1 MSRFDQGRWNRIL
14 VWTGA
19 TLAWGTALVGARA
32 EPAQVADSVPPS
44 QGQVAADSARAGMPT
59 PPSQGLVI
67 LRFTPVKTP
76 EPEVVTVSVTRAA
89 VSPAPAQAAAAAA
102 QPVPEPSSS
111 GS

>member
-19 TLAWGTALVGARA
+19 TLAWGTALVAARA
-32 EPAQVADSVPPS
+32 EPAQVTSSVRPAE
-44 QGQVAADSARAGMPT
+44 GQVATDSLQAGMPT

-67 LRFTPVKTP
+67 LRFTPVAIP

-89 VSPAPAQAAAAAA
+89 ASPAPAQPVAAA
-102 QPVPEPSSS
+102 QPAPEPSSS

>member
-19 TLAWGTALVGARA
+19 TLAWGTALVAARA
-32 EPAQVADSVPPS
+32 EPVQVTDSVPPAD
-44 QGQVAADSARAGMPT
+44 GQVATDSTQAVMPT

-67 LRFTPVKTP
+67 LRFTPVEIP
-76 EPEVVTVSVTRAA
+76 EREVVTVGVTRAVA
-89 VSPAPAQAAAAAA
+89 APAPAQPAVASRPA
-102 QPVPEPSSS
+102 PEPSSS

>member
-19 TLAWGTALVGARA
+19 TLAWGTALVAARA
-32 EPAQVADSVPPS
+32 EPAQVTSSVPPAE
-44 QGQVAADSARAGMPT
+44 GQVATDSLQAGMPT

-67 LRFTPVKTP
+67 LRFTPVAIP

-89 VSPAPAQAAAAAA
+89 ASPAPAQPVAAA
-102 QPVPEPSSS
+102 QPAPEPSSS

>member
-19 TLAWGTALVGARA
+19 TLAWGTALVAARA
-32 EPAQVADSVPPS
+32 EPAQVNSSVPPAS
-44 QGQVAADSARAGMPT
+44 GQVATDSLQAAMPT

-67 LRFTPVKTP
+67 LRFTPVATP
-76 EPEVVTVSVTRAA
+76 EPEVVTVNVSRAA
-89 VSPAPAQAAAAAA
+89 ASPPPAQPAASAQPAPQ
-102 QPVPEPSSS
+102 PSSS

>member
-19 TLAWGTALVGARA
+19 TLAWGTALVAARA
-32 EPAQVADSVPPS
+32 EPAQVTSSVPPAEA
-44 QGQVAADSARAGMPT
+44 QVAADSLQAAMPT

-67 LRFTPVKTP
+67 LRFTLVEAP
-76 EPEVVTVSVTRAA
+76 EPEVVTVNVTRAA
-89 VSPAPAQAAAAAA
+89 SPPSAQPAVAA

>member
-1 MSRFDQGRWNRIL
+1 MSRFDRGRWNRIL

-19 TLAWGTALVGARA
+19 TLAWGTALVAARE
-32 EPAQVADSVPPS
+32 EPAQVASPVPPAE
-44 QGQVAADSARAGMPT
+44 GQVAADSLHAAMPT

-67 LRFTPVKTP
+67 LRFTPVETP
-76 EPEVVTVSVTRAA
+76 EPEVVTVNVTRAA
-89 VSPAPAQAAAAAA
+89 ASPPSAQPAVAV